1 MPDRVSVTAG
11 KLTVRH
17 KPSDY
22 RLMAAMCREI
32 ANQMSL
38 DSDRTRMTDMAQEW
52 LELAQTSEA
61 EKLSEASEQVLKSE
75 VRRHG

>member
-1 MPDRVSVTAG
+1 MPDRFSITAG
-11 KLTVRH
+11 TLTVRH

-32 ANQMSL
+32 ANQMPL
-38 DSDRTRMTDMAQEW
+38 DSDRTRMTDMAQKW
-52 LELAQTSEA
+52 LELAQTGEA
-61 EKLSEASEQVLKSE
+61 EKLSGASEQVLQSD